1 MCPSYHNKHKQHKF
15 RKNSR
20 SRQHQSFGG
29 NEASMLLSK
38 IRRDKRFVKYFE
50 KNIKMFLEET
60 YGLTYSVEFKKYSV
74 GLRHHIETFVQ
85 QHSEQ
90 IERWIRKKQKD
101 KEFKTYTQAEL
112 KELLGEL
119 YYTLKKDVK

>member
-1 MCPSYHNKHKQHKF
+1 MSSPHNKHKKLR
-15 RKNSR
+15 RKSWRKRIRTSR
-20 SRQHQSFGG
+20 RVD
-29 NEASMLLSK
+29 EASMLLSR
-38 IRRDKRFVKYFE
+38 IRQDKRFVKYFE

-60 YGLTYSVEFKKYSV
+60 YGLNSVEFKKYRA
-74 GLRHHIETFVQ
+74 GLRKQIEMFTQ
-85 QHSEQ
+85 QYSEQ
-90 IERWIRKKQKD
+90 IDRWVKKKQKD

>member
-1 MCPSYHNKHKQHKF
+1 MYKTKKFKLNKQKGWHVRPKGLIE
-15 RKNSR
+15 R
-20 SRQHQSFGG
+20 ST
-29 NEASMLLSK
+29 LLSR

-50 KNIKMFLEET
+50 KNIKMFLEEN
-60 YGLTYSVEFKKYSV
+60 YGLHSVEFKKYSA
-74 GLRHHIETFVQ
+74 GLRKQIEMFVQ
-85 QHSEQ
+85 HHSEQ
-90 IERWIRKKQKD
+90 IDRWIKKKQKD